1 MKTKDIRTKGL
12 KIVSGGQTGVDR
24 AALDTGLSLGL
35 GCGGWCP
42 KGRRAEDGAISSR
55 YPLVETPEED
65 YAQRTAW
72 NVRDADATLI
82 LRRGPMSAGTALTL
96 RLARLARKPRRVVDL
111 GRPGPPERVR
121 KWLSRHRVK
130 VLNVAGPRE
139 SQRPGIG
146 RQAEAFLRA
155 VFSAPPTTKRRKA

>member
-1 MKTKDIRTKGL
+1 MARKSRNQGAHTRDL
-12 KIVSGGQTGVDR
+12 MIVSGGQTGVDR
-24 AALDTGLSLGL
+24 AALDAALSLGL

-42 KGRRAEDGAISSR
+42 KDRRAEDGKISQR

-65 YAQRTAW
+65 YSQRTAW

-82 LRRGPMSAGTALTL
+82 LRRGPLSAGTALTL
-96 RLARLARKPRRVVDL
+96 RLARLARKPRRVVNL
-111 GRPGPPERVR
+111 EQPGPPARVR
-121 KWLSRHRVK
+121 AWLKRHRVK

-146 RQAEAFLRA
+146 RQAEAFLHE
-155 VFSAPPTTKRRKA
+155 VFLAGK